1 MSAHVLLVHQ
11 LFITGSE
18 AGGTRHAELARHL
31 CDAGHRITVIAGN
44 RSYLSGEPLRGELEG
59 PPGLVVRRTWSTK
72 GRGSGFVSR
81 VTNFLSFTVSSAI
94 AGLRV
99 ANVDAVY
106 GTTPPLFQA
115 LTALVLA
122 RLKRVPLILEVRD
135 LWPDFAVAL
144 GALTHPMLIAVARR
158 VEAMLYRS
166 ADVVVVNSP
175 GFVEHVR
182 ARGAQRVVVIPNGV
196 DASGFD
202 PALSGA
208 AFREEFGLGDRTVAL
223 YAGAH
228 GTPNDLDVVLDA
240 AKELVDDAELVF
252 VLVGD
257 GREKQRLVA
266 RARNEG
272 LANVVFVPPQPKTR
286 MAEVLAAADIGL
298 AVLAPIDLFSTV
310 YPNKIFDYMAAGRP
324 TVLLIDG
331 VAREVIESAGAGT
344 FSAPGDA
351 QALARQIV
359 RYAADPELRAKEGAA
374 GRQAVV
380 NRFARAAH
388 GDALVELVHDITGRT
403 PSFVAE
409 RHA

>member
-1 MSAHVLLVHQ
+1 M
-11 LFITGSE
+11 
-18 AGGTRHAELARHL
+18 
-31 CDAGHRITVIAGN
+31 
-44 RSYLSGEPLRGELEG
+44 
-59 PPGLVVRRTWSTK
+59 
-72 GRGSGFVSR
+72 
-81 VTNFLSFTVSSAI
+81 
-94 AGLRV
+94 RV

-115 LTALVLA
+115 LTALLLA

-144 GALTHPMLIAVARR
+144 GALSHPMLIAVARR
-158 VEAMLYRS
+158 VEAMLYRA

-175 GFVEHVR
+175 GFVEHVL

-202 PALSGA
+202 PAMSGG
-208 AFREEFGLGDRTVAL
+208 AFRAEFGLGDRTVAL

-228 GTPNDLDVVLDA
+228 GQPNDLDVVLDA
-240 AKELVDDAELVF
+240 AKELSDRADLVL

-257 GREKQRLVA
+257 GREKHRLVR
-266 RARNEG
+266 RANEED
-272 LANVVFVPPQPKTR
+272 LTNVVFVPPQPKTR

-331 VAREVIESAGAGT
+331 VAREVIESSGAGT
-344 FSAPGDA
+344 FSEPGDA
-351 QALARQIV
+351 RGLARQIV
-359 RYAADPELRAKEGAA
+359 RYADDPDLRAKEGAS
-374 GRQAVV
+374 GRRAVV
-380 NRFARAAH
+380 DRFARAQH
-388 GDALVELVHDITGRT
+388 GDALVDLVLEVTGGS
-403 PSFVAE
+403 PSSPA
-409 RHA
+409 RGSA